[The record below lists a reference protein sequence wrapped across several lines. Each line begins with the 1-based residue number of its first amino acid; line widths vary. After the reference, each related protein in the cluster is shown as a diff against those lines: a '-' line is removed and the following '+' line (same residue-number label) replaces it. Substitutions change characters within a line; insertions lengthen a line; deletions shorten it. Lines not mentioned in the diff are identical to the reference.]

1 MGNISLHS
9 LIQRTM
15 CMVGFSH
22 ESIADRVSALIW
34 LGNNIGE
41 QWPYSIDNSSMV
53 FNGWQFIRDDYSGEI
68 VFSNMKVP
76 TISRHEFVEVF
87 QDEFSAKNN
96 TME

>member
-1 MGNISLHS
+1 M
-9 LIQRTM
+9 T
-15 CMVGFSH
+15 
-22 ESIADRVSALIW
+22 SIFECSKKWGD
-34 LGNNIGE
+34 
-41 QWPYSIDNSSMV
+41 YHSSMV

>member
-1 MGNISLHS
+1 
-9 LIQRTM
+9 
-15 CMVGFSH
+15 MVGFSH

-41 QWPYSIDNSSMV
+41 QWPYYIDNSSMV

-87 QDEFSAKNN
+87 RMSFLQKIILWNSLYDRIPQK
-96 TME
+96 